1 MTHAR
6 VDAANTASPPARGDR
21 MPSLGGIR
29 GLAIL
34 AVLVSHLYGGH
45 PTLRR
50 MDALAHVGELG
61 VAAFFVLSGFLV
73 TSLLINEQRQTG
85 GIAVGRFLV
94 RRAFRIFPAAYAFF
108 LFVAV
113 ASAAG
118 LLQLHRYDLV
128 AALTYTMNFD
138 TSPAWWLGHT
148 WSLSVE
154 EQFYLVWPLILYVA
168 RPPRGVMVALAAV
181 LILPLVRLAV
191 VMWFPGL
198 EENFERT
205 LLVAIDGFA
214 IGSLLVVVR
223 TRLEAN
229 ATYVRWIRTWWVCLL
244 LPLAALAGPLE
255 HHPLFFYGF
264 VQSGIY
270 LALAICL
277 HRSLLVTDDVVGR
290 LLNWAPLEWLGS
302 ISYSLYLW
310 QQLFLAP
317 NGTGLIHLFPFDIL
331 LSLLCAVA
339 SYHLIERPFLGLRDR
354 LWPARVGTAP
364 GDTPPLAVQAI
375 S

>member
-1 MTHAR
+1 MTHPR
-6 VDAANTASPPARGDR
+6 VDPANTSSPSARGDR
-21 MPSLGGIR
+21 MPSLAGIR

-34 AVLVSHLYGGH
+34 MVLASHVYGGH
-45 PTLRR
+45 PALRR
-50 MDALAHVGELG
+50 TDALAHVGELG
-61 VAAFFVLSGFLV
+61 VAAFFVLSGFLI
-73 TSLLINEQRQTG
+73 TSLLNNEHRQTG
-85 GIAVGRFLV
+85 GIAIGRFLV

-118 LLQLHRYDLV
+118 LIQLHRYDLA

-154 EQFYLVWPLILYVA
+154 EQFYLVWPIILYVA
-168 RPPRGVMVALAAV
+168 RPPRSAMVALAAV

-191 VMWFPGL
+191 VMWFPEL

-214 IGSLLVVVR
+214 IGSLLAVVR
-223 TRLEAN
+223 GRLEAS
-229 ATYVRWIRTWWVCLL
+229 AIYVRWIRASWVPLL
-244 LPLAALAGPLE
+244 LPLAVLAGPLE

-277 HRSLLVTDDVVGR
+277 HRSLLVTDDAVGR

-317 NGTGLIHLFPFDIL
+317 DGTGLIHLFPLDIL

-339 SYHLIERPFLGLRDR
+339 SYHLIERPFLRLRDR
-354 LWPARVGTAP
+354 LWPARAQTAP
-364 GDTPPLAVQAI
+364 GNTPLLPMQAT